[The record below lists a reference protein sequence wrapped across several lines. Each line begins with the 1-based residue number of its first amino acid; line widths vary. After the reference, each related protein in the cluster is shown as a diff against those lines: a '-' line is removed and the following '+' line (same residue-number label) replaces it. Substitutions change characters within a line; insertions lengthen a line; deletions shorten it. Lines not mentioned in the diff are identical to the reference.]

1 MPAGRAMPKLV
12 AMTNMVTSRD
22 GTAIAYD
29 RLGSGPAVILTGG
42 MTGRAETRPLAE
54 ELAARF
60 TVYNYDQRGRGDSAD
75 TAPYAVRR
83 EIEDLE
89 AVIAAAGGSACVYG
103 ESAGGALGLEAAAA
117 GAAISRLAVYEVP
130 YGFAGSPQEWLAYR
144 ATLDALLAEGRRGD
158 AFAHF
163 MRTAGTP
170 EQDIDAARN
179 SPVWP
184 QLEAV
189 AHILP
194 YGATLGDG
202 RPPADRL
209 AKITVPTLVATGT
222 VIDAHMNRLSA
233 DVFDRAADAIAAA
246 VPGAVR
252 ARLDG
257 QTHMVDPKAL
267 APVLE
272 RFFTDEIGPGS
283 DHRTLLRAL
292 NGDLNIHVDEEEPD
306 VNYPRD
312 KQ

>member
-1 MPAGRAMPKLV
+1 MSKLG
-12 AMTNMVTSRD
+12 AMTDLVTSKD
-22 GTAIAYD
+22 GTAIGFD
-29 RLGSGPAVILTGG
+29 RLGNGPAVILTGG

-54 ELAARF
+54 ELATQF
-60 TVYNYDQRGRGDSAD
+60 TVYNYDQRGRGDSGD

-89 AVIAAAGGSACVYG
+89 ALIAVAGGSAYVYG
-103 ESAGGALGLEAAAA
+103 ESAGGALVLEAAAA
-117 GAAISRLAVYEVP
+117 GLAIDKIAVYEVP

-144 ATLDALLAEGRRGD
+144 ARLDALLAEGRRGD

-163 MRTAGTP
+163 MRHAGAP
-170 EQDIDAARN
+170 EQDIEAARN

-194 YGATLGDG
+194 YGAACLGDG

-222 VIDAHMNRLSA
+222 VIDPHMNRLPA
-233 DVFDRAADAIAAA
+233 DVFDRAADAIVAA
-246 VPGAVR
+246 VPGARRVR
-252 ARLDG
+252 IEG

-267 APVLE
+267 ASVLE
-272 RFFTDEIGPGS
+272 WFFTGRNRPSSGHRPPANGSAGWRRVANTDERGN
-283 DHRTLLRAL
+283 R
-292 NGDLNIHVDEEEPD
+292 
-306 VNYPRD
+306 
-312 KQ
+312 